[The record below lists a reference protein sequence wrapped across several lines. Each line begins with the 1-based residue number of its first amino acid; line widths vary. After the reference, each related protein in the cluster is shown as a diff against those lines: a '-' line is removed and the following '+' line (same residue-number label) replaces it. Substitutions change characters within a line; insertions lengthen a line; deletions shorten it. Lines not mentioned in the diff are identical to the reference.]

1 MAAKTVTIVI
11 RAQLRD
17 AVMGRLSPTSPLT
30 RRLTQLSRVSVGN
43 RDGRYRFV
51 GTPDEV
57 RELLA
62 CAHRWSP
69 DDVPALRA
77 VVATALTSEK
87 QVLVP
92 ATAPP
97 PRTTSPV
104 EALRRF
110 ASVIG

>member
-1 MAAKTVTIVI
+1 MAKTVTMLI

-17 AVMGRLSPTSPLT
+17 AVVSRLSPTSPLT
-30 RRLTQLSRVSVGN
+30 RRLTQLSRASVGN
-43 RDGRYRFV
+43 GAGRYRFV
-51 GTPDEV
+51 GTPDDV

-62 CAHRWSP
+62 CAYRWSP

-77 VVATALTSEK
+77 VVATVTSRE

-92 ATAPP
+92 AMSSP

-110 ASVIG
+110 ASVIV